1 MDLAFIENE
10 LKSEL
15 GQQTKSFVSDR
26 FSEER
31 LSLEGEVE
39 YLRKQVQTLES
50 KNRKYLEVIGGT
62 AFSDP

>member
-1 MDLAFIENE
+1 LDLTFIENE
-10 LKSEL
+10 LKSEP

-26 FSEER
+26 FSQER
-31 LSLEGEVE
+31 MSLEGEVE
-39 YLRKQVQTLES
+39 YLRKQVMSLES